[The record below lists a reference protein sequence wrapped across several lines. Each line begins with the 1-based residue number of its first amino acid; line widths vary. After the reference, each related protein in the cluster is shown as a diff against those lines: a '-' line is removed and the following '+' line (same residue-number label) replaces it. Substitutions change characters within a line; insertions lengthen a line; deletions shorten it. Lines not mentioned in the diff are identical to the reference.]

1 MGDDLESVT
10 SPMTSR
16 TELESVPPD
25 LAGAAPCVAGCC
37 WRGATRSRRRLV
49 AAGWG
54 WWCGRAIAR
63 SARRSRSE
71 IVRAEYAG
79 QRHWTERLAREV
91 KLARQIHHPNV
102 CRVFDF
108 EQADGRVFLVMEL
121 AAGGTLRN
129 ELQGDV
135 IKRRPLS
142 ARLADAHSITAGL
155 AAIHDSGIV
164 HRDLSP
170 QNLLRMSDGRLVL
183 SDFGLATDCSEN
195 STSVHGG
202 TVAYMAPEVVRG
214 GHASFASDVWAL
226 GVVMHEAVFG
236 ARPRWRDVG
245 SFELLEPELGRRLE
259 APERAVFATCRACLA
274 AEPSRRP
281 PRAREVARQLTETR
295 RRWGRE
301 ARRWSTKG
309 LAAAASVATLAA
321 AMVTGS
327 LLRGRSG
334 EPAAHAATVTLVPAG
349 TPTDWTDASR
359 VLARIDGRF
368 HCATVLPNP
377 TDGALRLGDAAAG
390 RRRRQQDRRP
400 GAVATRR
407 GGLRRGV
414 PELSPDGHRL
424 LYPGHTPEGRA
435 AAFVSAFADG
445 RDAVPVVAINEPTHA
460 SEPAWLPDGSGFSFD
475 IDTRHM
481 GVYSLSSARAAVLPE
496 PTSEPHV
503 SANRH
508 VTNKHLFISAWL
520 DSTTTEVSGYGY
532 PALTEELRFHLP
544 EYLADWRADD
554 AGTGYFATL
563 TYAAPAHVFV
573 VDLKTKVARRLG
585 FIRNQFIERL
595 DVLDGGLFIAGYS
608 LSTRVT
614 FKDPRSGVVEI
625 PHAATVFDAARC
637 GRDFLITEQKG
648 NGFLV
653 ERVDRQGRVLA
664 TLTRGPSEWYV
675 ACVPDGR
682 VWFYSSVGRDPGLWR
697 CDGAGCRR
705 LVAGQTFFIS
715 VSPDGK
721 RVAYFVVDT
730 RGPRVRWLPVDG
742 GPVHDVAETETVCGA
757 RWSSA
762 DTLWVSRRLHGQ
774 LQWVEM
780 NADTGEK
787 TGRTSAGASD
797 CTDGWTNPE
806 TPDADVQVVAEK
818 RTELRVVPAGY
829 LPGSVN

>member
-1 MGDDLESVT
+1 VGDDLESVT
-10 SPMTSR
+10 SPMGSR
-16 TELESVPPD
+16 TELESVSPD
-25 LAGAAPCVAGCC
+25 LAGAVPLRRGMLLAGRYEIQKAIG
-37 WRGATRSRRRLV
+37 RGGMGLV
-49 AAGWG
+49 V
-54 WWCGRAIAR
+54 RAIDRALGE
-63 SARRSRSE
+63 AVAIK
-71 IVRAEYAG
+71 IVRAEFAG
-79 QRHWTERLAREV
+79 QRLWTERLAREV

-135 IKRRPLS
+135 IRRRPLS
-142 ARLADAHSITAGL
+142 ARLADAHAITAGL

-170 QNLLRMSDGRLVL
+170 QNVLRMSDGRLVL
-183 SDFGLATDCSEN
+183 SDFGLATDSCDN

-236 ARPRWRDVG
+236 VRPRWRDVG

-259 APERAVFATCRACLA
+259 APERAVLATCRVCLA

-281 PRAREVARQLTETR
+281 PRACEVARQLTETR

-301 ARRWSTKG
+301 ARRWSRKG
-309 LAAAASVATLAA
+309 VAAAASVATLAA
-321 AMVTGS
+321 AMAAGG
-327 LLRGRSG
+327 LMRGRG
-334 EPAAHAATVTLVPAG
+334 VEPAAHAATIALVPAG

-359 VLARIDGRF
+359 LLARIDRRF
-368 HCATVLPNP
+368 HCVTVLP
-377 TDGALRLGDAAAG
+377 
-390 RRRRQQDRRP
+390 DRRTVRFVWGTP
-400 GAVATRR
+400 RQAEDVDSMTGARVPSSLVAPAYAE
-407 GGLRRGV
+407 GC

-424 LYPGHTPEGRA
+424 LYPGHTAEGRA

-445 RDAVPVVAINEPTHA
+445 HDAVPVVSINEPTHA
-460 SEPAWLPDGSGFSFD
+460 SEPTWLPDGTGFSFD

-481 GVYSLSSARAAVLPE
+481 GVYSLASARAAVLPE

-508 VTNKHLFISAWL
+508 VTSKHLFISAWL

-554 AGTGYFATL
+554 AGSGYFATL
-563 TYAAPAHVFV
+563 TYSAPAHVFV

-585 FIRNQFIERL
+585 FIRDQFVERL
-595 DVLDGGLFIAGYS
+595 DVLDGGLLIAGYT

-614 FKDPRSGVVEI
+614 FKDPRRGVVEL
-625 PHAATVFDAARC
+625 PHAGVVFDAARC
-637 GRDFLITEQKG
+637 GRDFLLTEQRG

-653 ERVDRQGRVLA
+653 ERVDREGRVLA
-664 TLTRGPSEWYV
+664 NLTSGPSEWYV
-675 ACVPDGR
+675 ACAPDGR

-697 CDGAGCRR
+697 CDGSGCRQV
-705 LVAGQTFFIS
+705 VAGQTFFVS
-715 VSPDGK
+715 VSPDAK
-721 RVAYFVVDT
+721 RVAYLVVDT
-730 RGPRVRWLPVDG
+730 RGPRVRWLPLDG
-742 GPVHDVAETETVCGA
+742 GPGRDVAETETVCGA

-762 DTLWVSRRLHGQ
+762 ETLWVSRRLHGR
-774 LQWVEM
+774 LQWIEM
-780 NADTGEK
+780 NADTGEA
-787 TGRTSAGASD
+787 TGRTSAGTSD
-797 CTDGWTNPE
+797 CSDGWADPE
-806 TPDADVQVVAEK
+806 TPDADVQVLAEK

-829 LPGSVN
+829 LPGSAN